1 MKRFIVIMVLIA
13 ALTTLL
19 AGMALA
25 AGPLTTSAQ
34 GFGPGRGIHAPGAG
48 GSTETSTSS
57 VESLAEVLPTGG
69 AGVGGM
75 MGAGAPAWAGQ
86 PEEAAALLDMT
97 TAQIQAE
104 RLAGKSLAQ
113 IAAGQAIG
121 KETLVAT
128 ILAAKRADLASLVAE
143 GKLTQAQADAIS
155 AHMETQV
162 VTMVERTSV
171 GPLANRGQGRSGVGG
186 FRGGRNANR

>member
-1 MKRFIVIMVLIA
+1 MKRFIVIMILVG

-34 GFGPGRGIHAPGAG
+34 GFGPGRGIHAPGTG
-48 GSTETSTSS
+48 LTTGSARS
-57 VESLAEVLPTGG
+57 
-69 AGVGGM
+69 GGM

-86 PEEAAALLDMT
+86 PEEVATLLNMT

-104 RLAGKSLAQ
+104 RLAGKSLVQ
-113 IAAGQAIG
+113 IAAGQG
-121 KETLVAT
+121 VSKETLVAT

-155 AHMETQV
+155 ANMETQV

-171 GPLANRGQGRSGVGG
+171 GPAANRGQGRPGMGG
-186 FRGGRNANR
+186 LRGGRNANR